1 MAPSE
6 ELNLTI
12 GENLQRGEVTLG
24 DIRLIKRHS
33 VCNKSKKEE
42 YISAG
47 AIPAILKV
55 LNHEK
60 DQETLI
66 QASQAIG
73 SLCTLPEGAQEV
85 VRNSGIETL
94 LTALRDRNSRVEKH
108 ILWAL
113 KLTSKEEG
121 CAVGNCLVQNA
132 EVFQILLDNLGSKIP
147 SIAGNTV
154 ETINYCC
161 LSASTRFHSR
171 VMEHFPTV
179 QIVALL
185 ESQTSALVEEAL
197 KLLKM
202 LLSLLRSF
210 SAKFDVQ
217 SVLIALKKL
226 RHHSMETRLVCC
238 ECISLISTW
247 CGEEWDIFEE
257 YFTSAVL
264 ELVSL
269 LNESEVCVDAV
280 KPLCS
285 IVSRNQKLKLAVIE
299 LDAIPKLVSLL
310 EKTGQNMSI
319 SLLNIITQLCENN
332 EKARRQSLEGG
343 IVTFLKIKLNVSD
356 HSFALAACKCL
367 HVLSRSYKALKTG
380 FIKDHELADA
390 LMDCARLAEDNV
402 LASHASCIL
411 ANLCLDP
418 SCLRVTLLRKGVFDL
433 FLGLLESDLI
443 DMKCYGLLGLSSI
456 SYLGTDETKEKVSKE
471 VPWKKI
477 AEYLKSEDQE
487 LLENTLILLRNVCHK
502 TGPRASWSQNWPI
515 EDILAA
521 LSGVADRFYNKKEII
536 VQCLFTVVNI
546 ASGPEVDK
554 QAVVDSNWCAS
565 IPRYLLSLDDDY
577 TEAATWLVQ
586 NLATGGALAP
596 ARLETL
602 HNLEIEDILRRL
614 GRGSNLYI
622 KDRAMTAL
630 DELTKSTSTP
640 SDSRMGRFNQLA
652 RRLENPPEPDW
663 DSLPEDI
670 DVNW

>member
-1 MAPSE
+1 MAPLQEVS
-6 ELNLTI
+6 LTI
-12 GENLQRGEVTLG
+12 IENLQRGEITLG
-24 DIRLIKRHS
+24 EIRLIKRHS

-55 LNHEK
+55 LEHAK

-94 LTALRDRNSRVEKH
+94 LTTLRDRKNRVEKH

-113 KLTSKEEG
+113 KLISKVSRLCDERSNFMSCEILKDCSLQEEG
-121 CAVGNCLVQNA
+121 CAVGDCLVQNA
-132 EVFQILLDNLGSKIP
+132 EVFQILSDNLGSKVP

-161 LSASTRFHSR
+161 SSASTGFHEKI
-171 VMEHFPTV
+171 MENFPTL

-185 ESQTSALVEEAL
+185 ESQTNAIVEEAL

-202 LLSLLRSF
+202 LLSLLNSF
-210 SAKFDVQ
+210 NAKFDVQ
-217 SVLIALKKL
+217 SVLTSLKKL
-226 RHHSMETRLVCC
+226 RHHSMETRLVAC
-238 ECISLISTW
+238 ECVSLISTW
-247 CGEEWDIFEE
+247 CGKEWDAYEE

-269 LNESEVCVDAV
+269 LSENELCVDAV

-310 EKTGQNMSI
+310 ERTDENISI
-319 SLLNIITQLCENN
+319 SLLNIITQLCESN
-332 EKARRQSLEGG
+332 EKGRRQSLEGG

-356 HSFALAACKCL
+356 HKFALAACKCL

-380 FIKDHELADA
+380 FLKEHELADA
-390 LMDCARLAEDNV
+390 LMDCARLAEDTV

-418 SCLRVTLLRKGVFDL
+418 SCLRVTLLKKGVFDL
-433 FLGLLESDLI
+433 FLGLLDSNLI

-456 SYLGTDETKEKVSKE
+456 SYLGTDETKDKVSKE
-471 VPWKKI
+471 VPWSKI
-477 AEYLKSEDQE
+477 AEYLKSKDQE
-487 LLENTLILLRNVCHK
+487 LLVSESPYFIRVSFLVYVAKKNT
-502 TGPRASWSQNWPI
+502 
-515 EDILAA
+515 
-521 LSGVADRFYNKKEII
+521 
-536 VQCLFTVVNI
+536 
-546 ASGPEVDK
+546 
-554 QAVVDSNWCAS
+554 SNWS
-565 IPRYLLSLDDDY
+565 
-577 TEAATWLVQ
+577 
-586 NLATGGALAP
+586 
-596 ARLETL
+596 
-602 HNLEIEDILRRL
+602 
-614 GRGSNLYI
+614 
-622 KDRAMTAL
+622 
-630 DELTKSTSTP
+630 
-640 SDSRMGRFNQLA
+640 
-652 RRLENPPEPDW
+652 
-663 DSLPEDI
+663 
-670 DVNW
+670 